1 MIRCRHCR
9 YFNQVPRKKLLTCS
23 QKGKRAGSIICSK
36 FSTDIR
42 CIFCKTFKECKET
55 TGALGTICRKFE
67 QKYSCA
73 DCILDC
79 KSPKNKICNKFIVFD
94 FPKKESYKLG
104 MLNILEYTYRVESA
118 LQSTVEKVQSELEKA
133 GMPAQFQEARLTTY
147 VDRLLSIATFTML
160 INLLG
165 LEQYK
170 KKLVESEIE
179 KIWGGKLE
187 RKKNK
192 LES

>member
-9 YFNQVPRKKLLTCS
+9 YFDQVPRKKLLTCN
-23 QKGKRAGSIICSK
+23 QKGIRASHPVCSK
-36 FSTDIR
+36 FNTDLR
-42 CIFCKTFKECKET
+42 CIFCIKFKECKET
-55 TGALGTICRKFE
+55 TGALGSICRKFSP
-67 QKYSCA
+67 KYFCG
-73 DCILDC
+73 DCTYDC
-79 KSPKNKICNKFIVFD
+79 KSPKNRICNKFITFN

-118 LQSTVEKVQSELEKA
+118 LQGTIEKVQSELEKA
-133 GMPAQFQEARLTTY
+133 GMPAQFQEARLNTY

-170 KKLVESEIE
+170 KKLVDSEIE
-179 KIWGGKLE
+179 KIWGRKIGKE
-187 RKKNK
+187 KD
-192 LES
+192 